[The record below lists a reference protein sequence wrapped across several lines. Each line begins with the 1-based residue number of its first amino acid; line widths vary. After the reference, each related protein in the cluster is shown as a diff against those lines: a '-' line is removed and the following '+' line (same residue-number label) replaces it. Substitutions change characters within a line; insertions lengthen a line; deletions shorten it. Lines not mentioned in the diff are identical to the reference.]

1 MNSAPHLPVRLALVE
16 DSELVR
22 LGLQTLLGQHPK
34 SIKIVAQA
42 ASIAEALKVV
52 PPAKPDVILLD
63 MRLPDGTGVTACRQL
78 LAAHRSRVLFLTSST
93 DDTLI
98 ADAIRAGASGYL
110 LKDINGDE
118 LVRSILE
125 VAAGGEALDTTV
137 TASLMR
143 TLRNQAG
150 PAGEPQPAPSTPVST
165 NERRMLAM
173 LAEGKTNKEIAADL
187 GLAEKTIKNNFT
199 ALFNKLGLVRRS
211 QAAAFYVQHLSQT
224 R

>member
-1 MNSAPHLPVRLALVE
+1 MSAAPFTPVRLALVE

-22 LGLQTLLGQHPK
+22 LGLQTLLGLHAK
-34 SIKIVAQA
+34 KIKIVAQA
-42 ASIAEALKVV
+42 ASIAEALKTI

-78 LAAHRSRVLFLTSST
+78 LAAHPARVLFLTSSL

-118 LVRSILE
+118 LVQAILD
-125 VAAGGEALDTTV
+125 VAAGGQALDAAV
-137 TASLMR
+137 TASLLRTMR
-143 TLRNQAG
+143 S
-150 PAGEPQPAPSTPVST
+150 PAATRESTPPVSE
-165 NERRMLAM
+165 NERRMLAL
-173 LAEGKTNKEIAADL
+173 LAEGKTNKEIASDL

-211 QAAAFYVQHLSQT
+211 QAAAYYVQHLNPA

>member
-1 MNSAPHLPVRLALVE
+1 MNSAPQLPVRLALVE

-22 LGLQTLLGQHPK
+22 LGLQTLLGLHSK

-42 ASIAEALKVV
+42 ATIAEALKVV

-63 MRLPDGTGVTACRQL
+63 MRLPDGNGVTACRQL

-118 LVRSILE
+118 LVRYILE

-150 PAGEPQPAPSTPVST
+150 PAGEPQPAPSTPVSA

-211 QAAAFYVQHLSQT
+211 QAAAFYVQHLSPN